1 MLYFDHSATT
11 PIHPDVQSLINEL
24 NQDIYGNPSSVHAA
38 GRKAKYVVETAR
50 KKIANTINC
59 DPKEIIFTGG
69 GTEANNLVLW
79 NMIYRDDSNCVAT
92 IGTLVHNAYRSPS

>member
-24 NQDIYGNPSSVHAA
+24 NQDIYGNPSSVHTA

-50 KKIANTINC
+50 KQIANTINC

-69 GTEANNLVLW
+69 GSEANNLVLW
-79 NMIYRDDSNCVAT
+79 KMIYGERKHVITSS
-92 IGTLVHNAYRSPS
+92 IEHHPILTL

>member
-38 GRKAKYVVETAR
+38 GRKAKYVVETRQKADR
-50 KKIANTINC
+50 QYHK
-59 DPKEIIFTGG
+59 
-69 GTEANNLVLW
+69 L
-79 NMIYRDDSNCVAT
+79 
-92 IGTLVHNAYRSPS
+92 RS